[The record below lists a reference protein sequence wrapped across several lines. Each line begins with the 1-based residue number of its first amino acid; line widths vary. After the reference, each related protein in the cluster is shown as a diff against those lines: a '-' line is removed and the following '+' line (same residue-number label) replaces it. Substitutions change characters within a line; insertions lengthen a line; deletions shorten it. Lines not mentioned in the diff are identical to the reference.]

1 MNGLTLLHPEYAIGL
16 LLVPLLW
23 LVARRLTEGA
33 RWRRWSATALQSLA
47 LVSLLAA
54 LAEPLTLRP
63 GQSLDVVLVL
73 DASDSLSDASR
84 GRAVAYAQAVLADRQ
99 PGDRV
104 QLVATAQQA
113 RVVTPEQLMAG
124 GWRVAA
130 PVPAGQES
138 DLAAGLHLAGSLLPP
153 QGDRRVLLLSD
164 GWETAGAAAD
174 EAARL
179 RATGVEIGVVA
190 LPALGS
196 PETIASGLLTPAY
209 VRVGDTVAS
218 ELHVYSTGP
227 TTATLNLSV
236 DGAIANTRPI
246 TLTKGDN
253 LIPLVQTAQAP
264 GFHRLAAAVTAAHDG
279 QPDNN
284 TALATLVVKPP
295 PRVLILEDRSGE
307 SAPLVA
313 ALTARQI
320 AVDVRAPSTVPAQA
334 AGLAGYDSII
344 LDNVAATSLTL
355 DQQRTLQAAVQ
366 RNGRGLV
373 VIGGPTSYARG
384 GYADSVLED
393 VLPVSSDPKPR
404 PAQGATALILV
415 LDRSGSMSRS
425 EGDVINGLG
434 ASKLVMG
441 KEAARQSVD
450 ALHDGDS
457 VGVLTFDSDALWTVP
472 VTTIAGP
479 ASKEQIKA
487 GITNTPPGGGTDI
500 QGALN
505 TALDAMSKLPA
516 RIRHIVL
523 LTDGYE
529 FGTHDYTPLFTGLKA
544 GDISL
549 TTVGIGRG
557 ADRALLTQLAKEGG
571 GRFYFTEQTNS
582 IPQIVVKDLDISLKE
597 TTVEGPTAARS
608 QAASPLL
615 RDINPAQ
622 LPPLGG
628 YDLTGTKPDAVTAL
642 VTDDGD
648 PLLAHW
654 QYGLGR
660 VVAFTS
666 GAGPGWAANWTNW
679 SGFPDFWNSVVRW
692 AMANPVDRELQPAI
706 TVGASGTAGGLA
718 LAHLNVESL
727 QPDST
732 FTDLASLTAA
742 LRAPSGVITTTRLTQ
757 TAPGRYEA
765 AVPLSE
771 TGAYEVRVLRQ
782 VGGAP
787 AQTETAGFTVPINAE
802 LLHAGTNDAL
812 LRRLTAGQ
820 AMLTDPAQALAGRTP
835 QPAGTDGPPLWPY
848 PLGLALV
855 ALVAGVAV
863 RRLDFRLRR

>member
-1 MNGLTLLHPEYAIGL
+1 
-16 LLVPLLW
+16 
-23 LVARRLTEGA
+23 
-33 RWRRWSATALQSLA
+33 AL
-47 LVSLLAA
+47 
-54 LAEPLTLRP
+54 
-63 GQSLDVVLVL
+63 D
-73 DASDSLSDASR
+73 
-84 GRAVAYAQAVLADRQ
+84 
-99 PGDRV
+99 
-104 QLVATAQQA
+104 
-113 RVVTPEQLMAG
+113 
-124 GWRVAA
+124 
-130 PVPAGQES
+130 
-138 DLAAGLHLAGSLLPP
+138 
-153 QGDRRVLLLSD
+153 
-164 GWETAGAAAD
+164 
-174 EAARL
+174 
-179 RATGVEIGVVA
+179 
-190 LPALGS
+190 S

-236 DGAIANTRPI
+236 DGAVVNTRPI
-246 TLTKGDN
+246 TLTSGDN
-253 LIPLVQTAQAP
+253 LIPLAQTAQAP
-264 GFHRLAAAVTAAHDG
+264 GFHRLAAVVTAAHDG

-295 PRVLILEDRSGE
+295 PRVLILEERSGE

-393 VLPVSSDPKPR
+393 MLPVSSDPKPR

-415 LDRSGSMSRS
+415 LDHSSSMTQGA
-425 EGDVINGLG
+425 GDVVNGLG

-457 VGVLTFDSDALWTVP
+457 VGVLTFDTATTWAVP
-472 VTTIAGP
+472 VTTIAGTT
-479 ASKEQIKA
+479 SKDQIKT
-487 GITNTPPGGGTDI
+487 GISNIPIGGGTNI
-500 QGALN
+500 QGALD
-505 TALDAMSKLPA
+505 TAFAEINQLPA

-529 FGTHDYTPLFTGLKA
+529 FGTHDYSPLYAGLQA

-549 TTVGIGRG
+549 TTVGLGRG
-557 ADRALLTQLAKEGG
+557 ADRGLLTRLAQGGG
-571 GRFYFTEQTNS
+571 GRAYFTEQTS
-582 IPQIVVKDLDISLKE
+582 TIPQIVIKDVNISLKE
-597 TTVEGPTAARS
+597 TTVEGQTAARS

-615 RDINPAQ
+615 RDISPAQ
-622 LPPLGG
+622 LPPLAG
-628 YDLTGTKPDAVTAL
+628 YDLTGAKPDAVTAL

-666 GAGPGWAANWTNW
+666 GAGPGWAASWAGW
-679 SGFPDFWNSVVRW
+679 AGFPDFWNSVVRW

-706 TVGASGTAGGLA
+706 TVSAAGTATGLA
-718 LAHLNVESL
+718 LAHLSVESL

-732 FTDLASLTAA
+732 FADLAALTAA

-771 TGAYEVRVLRQ
+771 TGAYEVRVTRQ
-782 VGGAP
+782 AAGA
-787 AQTETAGFTVPINAE
+787 ADQTETAGFTVPISAE

-812 LRRLTAGQ
+812 LRRLAAGQ

-835 QPAGTDGPPLWPY
+835 QPATADGPPLWPY
-848 PLGLALV
+848 PLGLALL
-855 ALVAGVAV
+855 ALLGGVAV
-863 RRLDFRLRR
+863 RRLDFRFRR